1 VRGRDFDD
9 HDNAGGQRVILIN
22 KTMAQRFWPNE
33 NPIGCRVLI
42 GWNNKYEHEIVGIV
56 EDARINAIEE
66 RPEPYLYI
74 PYWQSNRCNITL
86 MVETI
91 GDPGLLAN
99 TVRAQLQALDRQ
111 LPVSDVVT
119 LKQLIHY
126 RTMDWVIMVLLVGGL
141 GSIGL
146 VLAIVGLYGLVAYYT
161 NRRTKEFGIRIAIG
175 AQRMDVL
182 ALVLRQSA
190 VLILIGIGIGLGL
203 TVGFGK
209 AVTSLLYG
217 VNPTD
222 QLTLVFVSLVFAL
235 VALLASYLPA
245 HRAMKVDPMVAL
257 RYE

>member
-1 VRGRDFDD
+1 
-9 HDNAGGQRVILIN
+9 
-22 KTMAQRFWPNE
+22 
-33 NPIGCRVLI
+33 
-42 GWNNKYEHEIVGIV
+42 
-56 EDARINAIEE
+56 
-66 RPEPYLYI
+66 
-74 PYWQSNRCNITL
+74 
-86 MVETI
+86 
-91 GDPGLLAN
+91 
-99 TVRAQLQALDRQ
+99 
-111 LPVSDVVT
+111 
-119 LKQLIHY
+119 
-126 RTMDWVIMVLLVGGL
+126 MDWVIMVLLVGGL

-190 VLILIGIGIGLGL
+190 VLVLIGIGIGLGL